1 MNGEK
6 MKGED
11 SMKNFILKLVNDYN
25 NYSELVALNY
35 EKMKEGKCS
44 KSDVQWNEAQLYRI
58 EEYLKYFESDT
69 KGVKLYWECGQHNF
83 GFDDFQRQ
91 LEYRTVDVVFD

>member
-1 MNGEK
+1 

-11 SMKNFILKLVNDYN
+11 SMKKFILKLVNDYN

-44 KSDVQWNEAQLYRI
+44 ESDVQWNRGHLYQI
-58 EEYLKYFESDT
+58 EDYLKYFESNT
-69 KGVKLYWECGQHNF
+69 KGVKLYWECGEYNF
-83 GFDDFQRQ
+83 GFDDFQCQ
-91 LEYRTVDVVFD
+91 LKYKTVDVAFD